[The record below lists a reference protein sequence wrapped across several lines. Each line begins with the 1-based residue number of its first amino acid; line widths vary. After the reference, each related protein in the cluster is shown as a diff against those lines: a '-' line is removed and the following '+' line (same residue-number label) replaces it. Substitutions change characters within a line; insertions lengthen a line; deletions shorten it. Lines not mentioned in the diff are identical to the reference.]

1 MIVKQGDAY
10 LVPIELS
17 MNGLPIPEKD
27 IASIEVYFGDLRK
40 TYPDEVSYQDGV
52 LYYPLTQEETFAMKE
67 EETTFVDIRVKFA
80 GGNCIGIPEKLPVSI
95 ADAVSTEVL

>member
-1 MIVKQGDAY
+1 
-10 LVPIELS
+10 
-17 MNGLPIPEKD
+17 
-27 IASIEVYFGDLRK
+27 
-40 TYPDEVSYQDGV
+40 
-52 LYYPLTQEETFAMKE
+52 MKE